1 MNPSS
6 PLPPQITLALRDLLW
21 AKAKADDAPA
31 SAKTHLDSAIDW
43 LAQVC
48 DYQTE
53 VPEESEMLALARE
66 HMQNYRSMRERQI
79 RFLNKDLTS
88 AAESLFSP

>member
-21 AKAKADDAPA
+21 AKVKADDTPT
-31 SAKTHLDSAIDW
+31 SAETHLDSAIDW

-66 HMQNYRSMRERQI
+66 HMEHYRSMRERRL
-79 RFLNKDLTS
+79 RFLNKDLTF
-88 AAESLFSP
+88 AAESLISP

>member
-6 PLPPQITLALRDLLW
+6 PLPPQITLALRDLLY

-31 SAKTHLDSAIDW
+31 SAETHLDSAIDW

-48 DYQTE
+48 DYKAGS
-53 VPEESEMLALARE
+53 PEESEMLALARE
-66 HMQNYRSMRERQI
+66 HMENYRSMRERQV
-79 RFLNKDLTS
+79 RFLEND
-88 AAESLFSP
+88 

>member
-21 AKAKADDAPA
+21 AKAKTDDAPA
-31 SAKTHLDSAIDW
+31 SAETHLDSAIDW

-48 DYQTE
+48 DFEAQF
-53 VPEESEMLALARE
+53 PEESEMLALARE
-66 HMQNYRSMRERQI
+66 HMENYRSMRDRVI
-79 RFLNKDLTS
+79 RFSEKS
-88 AAESLFSP
+88 

>member
-21 AKAKADDAPA
+21 AKVKADDAPA
-31 SAKTHLDSAIDW
+31 SAETHLDSAIDW

-48 DYQTE
+48 DYQAQS
-53 VPEESEMLALARE
+53 PEESDMLALARE
-66 HMQNYRSMRERQI
+66 HMGHYRSMRERQL

-88 AAESLFSP
+88 ARQSL

>member
-21 AKAKADDAPA
+21 AKVKADDAPA
-31 SAKTHLDSAIDW
+31 SAETHLDSAIDW

-48 DYQTE
+48 DYQAGS
-53 VPEESEMLALARE
+53 PEESEMLALARE
-66 HMQNYRSMRERQI
+66 HMGHYRSMRERQV
-79 RFLNKDLTS
+79 RFLENS
-88 AAESLFSP
+88 